1 MTRPSKRISL
11 PRNGKPDKP
20 YRDFPLYAHASRRW
34 AKKVRGV
41 TRFFGPWDDPD
52 GALNKWLDQRD
63 DLLAGREPRAT
74 GDGLTIRTL
83 VNLFLESKEALRDTG
98 ELAPRS
104 FADYLVT
111 CKRIVKVFGRGRL
124 VSDLRPTDFEKLR
137 KDYAKT
143 HGPTSLANDIGHAR
157 VVFNYAYK
165 QGLIERP
172 LLFGDGFKK
181 PKAAVLRRERQKK
194 GVKMFTPQQIQAMLV
209 KARPQLKAMILL
221 GINCGMGNTDCAMLP
236 LTALDLQ
243 TGWLTYPRIKTAI
256 ERRAKLW
263 PETVAAL
270 KDVLDHR
277 RESKDADHADKVFVT
292 KCGFPW
298 LGKCKTDHDCPVS
311 KETTKLLKALGIHRR
326 GLGFYALRNT
336 FETVG
341 GESLDQAAVDRVM
354 GHVSPTNDMSAVY
367 RQRITDERLLRV
379 AKYVRRWLLKSRSSW
394 KRLPFVA

>member
-124 VSDLRPTDFEKLR
+124 VSDLRP
-137 KDYAKT
+137 
-143 HGPTSLANDIGHAR
+143 
-157 VVFNYAYK
+157 
-165 QGLIERP
+165 
-172 LLFGDGFKK
+172 
-181 PKAAVLRRERQKK
+181 
-194 GVKMFTPQQIQAMLV
+194 
-209 KARPQLKAMILL
+209 
-221 GINCGMGNTDCAMLP
+221 
-236 LTALDLQ
+236 
-243 TGWLTYPRIKTAI
+243 
-256 ERRAKLW
+256 
-263 PETVAAL
+263 
-270 KDVLDHR
+270 
-277 RESKDADHADKVFVT
+277 
-292 KCGFPW
+292 
-298 LGKCKTDHDCPVS
+298 
-311 KETTKLLKALGIHRR
+311 
-326 GLGFYALRNT
+326 
-336 FETVG
+336 
-341 GESLDQAAVDRVM
+341 DR
-354 GHVSPTNDMSAVY
+354 
-367 RQRITDERLLRV
+367 L
-379 AKYVRRWLLKSRSSW
+379 
-394 KRLPFVA
+394 